1 MVLCKKKNIHI
12 YIILLSFL
20 SYAHLTNCAHS
31 DVNCVEVLDY

>member
-1 MVLCKKKNIHI
+1 MVLCKIKYT
-12 YIILLSFL
+12 YIFFLLSFL